1 MQQRKIRRGYLDNK
15 KVLIN
20 CVKSLYNM
28 GFTSPVSG
36 NHSVRIRNK
45 KWMWITPSGIPRY
58 NLQEK
63 DLVRVNLETSETI
76 GKLKPSIEWQMH
88 TSIYRRISRVNAVI
102 HTHSPYTLGIAIS
115 IADEFQHILEE
126 AKIVVGNPVII
137 SNKPSGSTELANAVS
152 KAFGKPQEDI
162 RAVIIRNH
170 GVVTVGNDI
179 HKARAVVE
187 SLEEWAKIWTI
198 TKLFG
203 GPKYVLDESKVH
215 RKQVIKEKKELSFI
229 PV

>member
-1 MQQRKIRRGYLDNK
+1 
-15 KVLIN
+15 
-20 CVKSLYNM
+20 M

-36 NHSVRIRNK
+36 NQSIRIRNK
-45 KWMWITPSGIPRY
+45 KWMWITPSGVPRY

-88 TSIYRRISRVNAVI
+88 MSIYRKLGKVNAII
-102 HTHSPYTLGIAIS
+102 HAHSPYTLGIAIS
-115 IADEFQHILEE
+115 AVDEFQHIIEE

-137 SNKPSGSTELANAVS
+137 SNKPSGSTELANTVS
-152 KAFGKPQEDI
+152 RAFETPREEI

-187 SLEEWAKIWTI
+187 SLEEWAKVWTI

-203 GPKYVLDESKVH
+203 GPKYVFDECKD
-215 RKQVIKEKKELSFI
+215 IENE
-229 PV
+229 

>member
-1 MQQRKIRRGYLDNK
+1 
-15 KVLIN
+15 
-20 CVKSLYNM
+20 M

-36 NHSVRIRNK
+36 NHSFRIRDK
-45 KWMWITPSGIPRY
+45 KWMWITPSGVPRY

-63 DLVRVNLETSETI
+63 DLVKVNLETGEAT
-76 GKLKPSIEWQMH
+76 GRLKPSIEWQMH
-88 TSIYRRISRVNAVI
+88 MSIYRKLGKVNAII

-115 IADEFQHILEE
+115 AIEEFQHMIEE

-137 SNKPSGSTELANAVS
+137 SNKPSGSTELANTVS
-152 KAFGKPQEDI
+152 SAFGTSQGET

-179 HKARAVVE
+179 HKARAVIE
-187 SLEEWAKIWTI
+187 SLEEWAKVWTI

-203 GPKYVLDESKVH
+203 GPKHVFDEC
-215 RKQVIKEKKELSFI
+215 
-229 PV
+229 

>member
-1 MQQRKIRRGYLDNK
+1 
-15 KVLIN
+15 
-20 CVKSLYNM
+20 
-28 GFTSPVSG
+28 
-36 NHSVRIRNK
+36 
-45 KWMWITPSGIPRY
+45 MWITPSGVPRY

-76 GKLKPSIEWQMH
+76 GRLKPSIEWQMH
-88 TSIYRRISRVNAVI
+88 MSIYRKLGKVNAII

-115 IADEFQHILEE
+115 AVDEFQHIIEE

-137 SNKPSGSTELANAVS
+137 SNKPSGSTELANTVS
-152 KAFGKPQEDI
+152 RAFGTPQEEI

-187 SLEEWAKIWTI
+187 SLEEWAKVWTI

-203 GPKYVLDESKVH
+203 GPKHVFDECKHIES
-215 RKQVIKEKKELSFI
+215 E
-229 PV
+229 

>member
-1 MQQRKIRRGYLDNK
+1 
-15 KVLIN
+15 
-20 CVKSLYNM
+20 
-28 GFTSPVSG
+28 
-36 NHSVRIRNK
+36 
-45 KWMWITPSGIPRY
+45 
-58 NLQEK
+58 
-63 DLVRVNLETSETI
+63 
-76 GKLKPSIEWQMH
+76 
-88 TSIYRRISRVNAVI
+88 
-102 HTHSPYTLGIAIS
+102 
-115 IADEFQHILEE
+115 
-126 AKIVVGNPVII
+126 
-137 SNKPSGSTELANAVS
+137 LANAVS

-215 RKQVIKEKKELSFI
+215 RKQIIKEKKELSFM
-229 PV
+229 PVCKDYENKDYRISDYSSFRLLSVS